1 MWIKCFWIK
10 GFWNCLA
17 QTFWAQFDNRVLSK
31 QLLSSSDP
39 HPDPLFGHSFWHTIW
54 KYMLDMLDLYSNI
67 LSGILSGI
75 YSGILSGIRS
85 YSDILSGILSG
96 IYSDILSDIIS
107 GFTHRKVDR
116 RFWVLSWTF
125 FFPPEKNGS
134 EKNNYPPISGHWI
147 PLEKITLGY
156 PYHDTNQHGSQVINL
171 LYI

>member
-1 MWIKCFWIK
+1 
-10 GFWNCLA
+10 
-17 QTFWAQFDNRVLSK
+17 
-31 QLLSSSDP
+31 
-39 HPDPLFGHSFWHTIW
+39 
-54 KYMLDMLDLYSNI
+54 MLDMLDLYSNI

-125 FFPPEKNGS
+125 FFLLKKMGLRKTTTPRFQDTEFRLK
-134 EKNNYPPISGHWI
+134 
-147 PLEKITLGY
+147 KITLGY

-171 LYI
+171 LYIYINICIINILPGATSNNLLGGFSPPEEKNEFPH